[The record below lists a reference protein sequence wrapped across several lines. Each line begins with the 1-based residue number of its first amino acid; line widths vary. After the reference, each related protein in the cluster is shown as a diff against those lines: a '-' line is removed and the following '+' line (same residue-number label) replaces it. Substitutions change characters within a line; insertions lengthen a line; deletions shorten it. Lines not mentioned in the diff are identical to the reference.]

1 MGSRGQYSEFIGK
14 YLKRINDL
22 ENPLPQDSSI
32 FLPPRE
38 DNLYKEYK
46 PVSLQMPKPTT
57 QEEKDALREEYSKCL
72 QQPATITEDTF
83 SSDTFTEVLD
93 GKGWVIPNFISIEE
107 CQELIKI
114 GEDFG
119 IGTDYRNPEERRLRT
134 SERTG
139 NYCNEE
145 LTMRLN
151 KRLSEDFLK
160 VIEKTPPFT
169 SVRGIHPNWRIAR
182 YRDGETFP
190 AHQDQADS
198 VIVQHPERV
207 RQRYTSSHTLL
218 INLKRKGVDFDGGA
232 TRFFMEGTFTGKTV
246 DICLPQGYALV
257 FQQKNMFHAGM
268 PVVGSGVKYI
278 AQAGLL
284 RGEPDPGVI
293 TGPVSIFKYAP
304 GLKNY

>member
-1 MGSRGQYSEFIGK
+1 MGTSAQYTEFIGK

-32 FLPPRE
+32 FLPPRDDSSPE
-38 DNLYKEYK
+38 EYK
-46 PVSLQMPKPTT
+46 PVTVKMPQPST
-57 QEEKDALREEYSKCL
+57 QEEKDSLKEEYSKCL
-72 QQPATITEDTF
+72 QEPATITEDTF
-83 SSDTFTEVLD
+83 SSETFTEVLD
-93 GKGWVIPNFISIEE
+93 GKGWVIPNFISLEE
-107 CQELIKI
+107 CEELINL
-114 GEDFG
+114 GEGWG
-119 IGTDYRNPEERRLRT
+119 IGKDYRFPHERELRT
-134 SERTG
+134 SERTN
-139 NYCNEE
+139 NYCNDE
-145 LTMRLN
+145 LTVRLN
-151 KRLSEDFLK
+151 KRLTEDFLK
-160 VIEKTPPFT
+160 VVEKTPPFT

-182 YRDGETFP
+182 YRVGEMFN

-232 TRFFMEGTFTGKTV
+232 TRFFLDGTYNGKTV